1 MQFGSGA
8 CEGSPV
14 AICLYE
20 CQTQRRFI
28 SVQHDSWVTGTA
40 GTAVVL
46 RSRES
51 LKSLRG
57 ERTMRWEVWARM
69 HSHSHRYITY
79 IHRCKVGKVAFD
91 AKLITVRGY
100 WLSNTWTPMG
110 RRPYEHTYTRTT
122 MTFPPR
128 PWSHHLSG
136 RVKSQTELFFVER
149 NLAWNKTFLSFLA
162 VFMNQ
167 VFCPTIRVH
176 SSSPLEMDT
185 ISGWMLSSA
194 WDFKMICGQ
203 SQRGKKNR
211 KEQKQIHQNIKYFYN
226 TLNTSR
232 IRSCISVKLARNI
245 YKCLYKE
252 KNKRIY

>member
-1 MQFGSGA
+1 MNNNELGKFIRYIHTSISLLFSMLVGGRRAWHARMQFCGRNIWHLSAVWVG
-8 CEGSPV
+8 GVWRGYPV

-28 SVQHDSWVTGTA
+28 SVRHDSWVTGTA

-46 RSRES
+46 RSRGGA
-51 LKSLRG
+51 LKSLQG
-57 ERTMRWEVWARM
+57 RTMSWEVWARM
-69 HSHSHRYITY
+69 HSHSHRYI
-79 IHRCKVGKVAFD
+79 HRCKVGQFAFD

-110 RRPYEHTYTRTT
+110 RRPHEHAYIYTYNYDI
-122 MTFPPR
+122 

-203 SQRGKKNR
+203 SQR
-211 KEQKQIHQNIKYFYN
+211 E
-226 TLNTSR
+226 
-232 IRSCISVKLARNI
+232 
-245 YKCLYKE
+245 
-252 KNKRIY
+252 